1 MQFFSE
7 LFFTLLFLFF
17 SITTLSGI
25 GYISA
30 SIFNLN
36 KTEVIYYYTFFGLA
50 ISLTLLEIINFFFQ
64 LTPIFLYSFFN
75 RNFIFFYYK
84 NKGIFTVF

>member
-7 LFFTLLFLFF
+7 LLITLLFLLF
-17 SITTLSGI
+17 SITTLSGF

-36 KTEVIYYYTFFGLA
+36 KTEVTYYYTFFGLA

-64 LTPIFLYSFFN
+64 LTPTFLYFF
-75 RNFIFFYYK
+75 F
-84 NKGIFTVF
+84 